1 MKYKIVA
8 VGKLKEAYLREACAE
23 YVKRLSRFGEV
34 KVEEAEE
41 CLFNGVPSGSEIA
54 KIIAAEGKEI
64 LRRAEGAIIALDVEG
79 KTLSSP
85 QIAESIDKL
94 LLQSSMITVA
104 IGGSYGLS
112 DEVKNAA
119 ALRLSFG
126 RITLPHQLCRVV
138 ALEQLYRAETI
149 RKNIPYHK

>member
-34 KVEEAEE
+34 KVEEVEE
-41 CLFNGVPSGSEIA
+41 CLFNGVPSGAEIV

-94 LLQSSMITVA
+94 LLQSSVITVA

>member
-34 KVEEAEE
+34 KVEEVEE
-41 CLFNGVPSGSEIA
+41 CLFNGVPSGAEIA

-79 KTLSSP
+79 KTL
-85 QIAESIDKL
+85 
-94 LLQSSMITVA
+94 
-104 IGGSYGLS
+104 
-112 DEVKNAA
+112 
-119 ALRLSFG
+119 
-126 RITLPHQLCRVV
+126 
-138 ALEQLYRAETI
+138 
-149 RKNIPYHK
+149 